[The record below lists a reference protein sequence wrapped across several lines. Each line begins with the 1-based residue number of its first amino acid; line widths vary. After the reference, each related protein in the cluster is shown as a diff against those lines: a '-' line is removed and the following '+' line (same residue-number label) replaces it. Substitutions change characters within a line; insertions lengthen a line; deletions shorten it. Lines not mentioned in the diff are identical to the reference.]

1 MRTAFGRPREV
12 KTICLRPNAT
22 SLTTL
27 ERSRLTSAILSRSI
41 RASGRQT
48 DDYNALYTARKIAGQ
63 LHLRVTIEEWDWSP
77 PQTLDPAVR
86 ETSLAAMAARGHGRT
101 VLSSWAGH
109 DAAVLARYVP
119 HRDVVTGNWSRKDRP
134 AIPFTDCPLL
144 AAAH

>member
-1 MRTAFGRPREV
+1 MRTAVE
-12 KTICLRPNAT
+12 
-22 SLTTL
+22 
-27 ERSRLTSAILSRSI
+27 
-41 RASGRQT
+41 QQ
-48 DDYNALYTARKIAGQ
+48 ARKIAGQ

-119 HRDVVTGNWSRKDRP
+119 TGMLFVQSTHDISHSPEEHTREESIEAGAEVLLD
-134 AIPFTDCPLL
+134 TLL
-144 AAAH
+144 ALDESDGQAEVLPRAYG